1 MTVVTKKG
9 DKGMTDVL
17 GKRLP
22 KNDELIELIGEIDE
36 LSAVIG
42 VAKLERIG
50 LAINYDLY
58 QIMGFLSGYE
68 KITNFE
74 LRITNLEKEIDKIE
88 SKTMPTDKFLKPG
101 VEMNVMINWA
111 RTVCRR
117 VERRAVALLNYELR
131 ISNYEYI
138 LKYLNR
144 LSDYLF
150 ILSREIK

>member
-22 KNDELIELIGEIDE
+22 KDDQLIELIGEIDE

-50 LAINYDLY
+50 LAINHDLY
-58 QIMGFLSGYE
+58 QIMGYLAGYVKNIELEDSIKLME
-68 KITNFE
+68 KDIE
-74 LRITNLEKEIDKIE
+74 RMEK
-88 SKTMPTDKFLKPG
+88 PVDKFLKPG

-117 VERRAVALLNYELR
+117 TERRAVAMKNYELVG
-131 ISNYEYI
+131 
-138 LKYLNR
+138 KYLNR